1 MEGLKRAIKL
11 AREGWGKGSLF
22 AKPGNLL
29 LSPLF
34 ISSSDLKKQILIDE
48 KSAALL
54 YSFDLHWQLNVF
66 SVFPLRL
73 RL

>member
-1 MEGLKRAIKL
+1 MGKGKL
-11 AREGWGKGSLF
+11 ICQAREPSF
-22 AKPGNLL
+22 IP
-29 LSPLF
+29 S

-66 SVFPLRL
+66 PPWGGGVFPLRL